1 VEKVN
6 NTLKTLVIYG
16 GRTMAGHIIADY
28 FLNIGNYKI
37 ITLEESSIFNG
48 GLLSTSKDFLI
59 NNVDIVINCIRC
71 LVEESE
77 ENIEKAEMYNY
88 QFPKYIEKYYRDTK
102 TKIIHLSTDCI
113 FSGNEGNYNEQAK
126 PNGISIYSKTKAL
139 GEINNN
145 KDVTI
150 RTSYIGPNI
159 GESEEE
165 LFHWFMV
172 QKNKT
177 ISGYSNAYWNGV
189 TTLELAK
196 SLHKIIEKNIT
207 GLYHLVPNGK
217 LSKYELLALIKEIWK
232 KKDIILKI
240 DSSIEYNRTLLDT
253 RKLVKVSNFNKM
265 LKELF
270 DYMLIRKYIYSSYF

>member
-1 VEKVN
+1 
-6 NTLKTLVIYG
+6 
-16 GRTMAGHIIADY
+16 MAGHIIADY